1 MEKTKKR
8 KGKQLFLFGVLF
20 TVLFFI
26 ISDLMSVSDC
36 TSLANIKGF
45 YMEPKNSIDVA
56 MIGPSEFYADYS
68 ATQAWKQY
76 GYTSYSLAVAGV
88 PGNLYKS
95 MLNEVLKRQNPKL
108 VVFEVNGFLQ
118 DDTYF
123 EREGQLHTWIDNM
136 PWSKNKI
143 DTIREVIPEK
153 ERYAYYCNLAAA
165 HNNWKAPSQL
175 LGCAAVKA
183 GMDLNGYSYTKGFGT
198 TTKTSNKVK
207 NCKPKKLSY
216 TTLSQSYL
224 NDLLTY
230 CKDNGVKH
238 VLFVRFP
245 HGRTFENPQVMDQ
258 IAQTIES
265 YGYDFLNLNDN
276 YADTG
281 IDPEHDFY
289 NVEHLNV
296 SGMQKLTSY
305 FGGYLTAHYDI
316 QGTHDEKLTAYWN
329 SCADKTASLLAE
341 CESDLAA
348 GIARRYYELSVYLK
362 PVAGL

>member
-1 MEKTKKR
+1 MKKHIGR
-8 KGKQLFLFGVLF
+8 RLAGFAALFVVLFLIV
-20 TVLFFI
+20 
-26 ISDLMSVSDC
+26 SDLMSVSDC

-68 ATQAWKQY
+68 PTQAWQQF

-95 MLNEVLKRQNPKL
+95 MLKEVQKRQNPKL

-118 DDTYF
+118 DDSYF

-136 PWSKNKI
+136 PWSQNKI

-153 ERYAYYCNLAAA
+153 ERYAYYCSLAAA
-165 HNNWKAPSQL
+165 HNNWKAPEQL

-183 GMDLNGYSYTKGFGT
+183 HMDFNGYSYTKGFGT
-198 TTKTSNKVK
+198 TTKKSNKVK
-207 NCKPKKLSY
+207 NCKQKKLSY

-230 CKDNGVKH
+230 CKDSGVKN

-245 HGRTFENPQVMDQ
+245 HGRKLKNPEVMDQ
-258 IAQTIES
+258 IAQTVES
-265 YGYDFLNLNDN
+265 YGYDFLNLND
-276 YADTG
+276 DFDEIG
-281 IDPEHDFY
+281 IDADHDFY

-296 SGMQKLTSY
+296 NGMQKLTNY
-305 FGGYLTAHYDI
+305 FGGYLTAHYDLS
-316 QGTHDEKLTAYWN
+316 GAHDEKLTAYWN

-341 CESDLAA
+341 CESDLDA
-348 GIARRYYELSVYLK
+348 GIERRYYELSVYLK
-362 PVAGL
+362 PIAKL